1 MSDLSGCVAIITGAV
16 GNLGLATARIFEAQ
30 GASLVLVDRS
40 PTRLAE
46 QFPELANSDRHLL
59 QPGVDLTD
67 PSSVGRVAENAQS
80 QFGRIDA
87 LVNTVGGFH
96 GGPPTHEDDPQVWQ
110 KMFTLNVTPTLLISR
125 AVAASMLGQD
135 RSAASG
141 GRIVNV
147 ASQSALA
154 GSKGLGAYS
163 AAKSAVLRLTET
175 MASELGKSG
184 IAVNAVLPGTLDTPQ
199 NRAAM
204 PNADHAKWVAPEA
217 VADVIAFLCS
227 PAGRAVT
234 GAAIPISGVA

>member
-16 GNLGLATARIFEAQ
+16 GNLGLATARAFEAR

-46 QFPELANSDRHLL
+46 VFPAAAGSDHHLL
-59 QPGVDLTD
+59 QPGTDLTD
-67 PSSVGRVAENAQS
+67 ASSVGQVVENAQER
-80 QFGRIDA
+80 FGRIDV

-96 GGPPTHEDDPQVWQ
+96 GGPPTHEDDPRNWE
-110 KMFTLNVTPTLLISR
+110 KMFTLNVIPTLLISR
-125 AVAASMLGQD
+125 AVAASMLAQD
-135 RSAASG
+135 RSSASG

-154 GSKGLGAYS
+154 GAKGLGAYS

-175 MASELGKSG
+175 MACELGKSG
-184 IAVNAVLPGTLDTPQ
+184 IGVNAVMPGTLDTPQ

-204 PNADHAKWVAPEA
+204 PNADQSKWVAPEA

-227 PAGRAVT
+227 PAARAVT
-234 GAAIPISGVA
+234 GAAIPIAGVA